1 LPPQRI
7 CVNPE
12 CLANDSMELVRFSDK
27 TGHIASYTGDMLA
40 ASLNPP
46 AVYGAIEFEGGG
58 KFYFDFTDC
67 DLDGLATGMAVSM
80 SFRRKYHDEKRDIS
94 GYFWKAVPIKEVK

>member
-1 LPPQRI
+1 
-7 CVNPE
+7 
-12 CLANDSMELVRFSDK
+12 MEPIRFSDK

-46 AVYGAIEFEGGG
+46 AIYGQVEFEGGG
-58 KFYFDFTDC
+58 KYMFDFTDC
-67 DLDGLATGMAVSM
+67 EIDALSTGMSVTM

-94 GYFWKAVPIKEVK
+94 GYFWKAVPKKEGR